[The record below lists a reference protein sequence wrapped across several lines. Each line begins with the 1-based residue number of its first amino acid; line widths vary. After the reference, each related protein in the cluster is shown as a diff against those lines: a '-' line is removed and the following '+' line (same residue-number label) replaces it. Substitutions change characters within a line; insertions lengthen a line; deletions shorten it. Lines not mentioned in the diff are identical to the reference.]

1 MIHQP
6 LAGMQGTAEE
16 ISIHVRE
23 FQRIKQKLNGIL
35 LKHTGQ
41 TLQKI
46 EQDTERDRFMSSEE
60 AVHYGLIDKVVESM
74 PRVEASTKSKE

>member
-16 ISIHVRE
+16 IGIHVRE

-60 AVHYGLIDKVVESM
+60 AVTYGLIDRVVESM
-74 PRVEASTKSKE
+74 PRVETEPKKE